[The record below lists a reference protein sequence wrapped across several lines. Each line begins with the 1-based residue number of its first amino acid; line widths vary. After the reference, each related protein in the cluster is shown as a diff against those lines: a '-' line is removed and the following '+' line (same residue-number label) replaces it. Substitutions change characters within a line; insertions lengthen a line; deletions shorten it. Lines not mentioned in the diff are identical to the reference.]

1 MVLRKL
7 KEKTLKK
14 TGKKKAGKIHRDGA
28 ALWFLFIPVFLT
40 AGCPERGRLELKL
53 EIPADTELNPLTN
66 EALREVRLQVHRGGS
81 VTVRAAIWKDE
92 NQTLEMGNLDP
103 GQVDAVVL
111 SGYSAEGRLLSYGR
125 TGSFEVPDGWDFT
138 VMLPFR
144 RPLTYLSGLKGAVQV
159 FDTSRRNE
167 RQILPPLI
175 VNPDDPGTG
184 TTFAATATPDGRHIL
199 LATHNP
205 SRLVVMD
212 TANHRV
218 IRSHPLDFEP
228 YHMGISRDG
237 RWVVAAD
244 SGMVNGQ
251 EGKMIVGGLHQAIS
265 SAEFTPR
272 TISGLGGLPPSGRPA
287 FMTLADG
294 RERVVMVGKRAP
306 FDFDCSEEPSVIHF
320 IDPYTGQMEEPMFLP
335 STARAVASSPHSN
348 YFFVAM
354 PCQESVLVV
363 DPNNRTVKNLWVDRP
378 MDIAVS
384 SRFESNPYL
393 FVGNVTQADLS
404 RPARLSVTAI
414 DLESY
419 DHDTIEVSFF
429 DETTMIRTEPDGTRI
444 TLTLEPKELRIWGMS
459 LPPGDQKLSL
469 LVYAVYSHGTI
480 NLGDLTLNPRSIS
493 TDTYV
498 TLDIAGGEIGGRY
511 RANCNYEGTNI
522 PLPKGEGCLPLPPG
536 QEPDDPFMPWGLT
549 AIYGSQ

>member
-1 MVLRKL
+1 M
-7 KEKTLKK
+7 KTRLKK
-14 TGKKKAGKIHRDGA
+14 TGISCRVRAVLS
-28 ALWFLFIPVFLT
+28 ALAVLVM
-40 AGCPERGRLELKL
+40 AGCPEQGRLELVL
-53 EIPADTELNPLTN
+53 DLPPDAELNPLTN
-66 EALREVRLQVHRGGS
+66 ETLREVRLQVHKSGS
-81 VTVRAAIWKDE
+81 VTVKAAIWNDE
-92 NQTLEMGNLDP
+92 NRVLEMGNLDP
-103 GQVDAVVL
+103 GPVEAVVL

-125 TGSFEVPDGWDFT
+125 TGSFEVPDGRDFT

-144 RPLTYLSGLKGAVQV
+144 RPLTYLSGLRGAVQV

-184 TTFAATATPDGRHIL
+184 TTFAATATPDGKHIV

-205 SRLVVMD
+205 SRLVIID
-212 TANHRV
+212 TGNHQV

-237 RWVVAAD
+237 KWLVAAD
-244 SGMVNGQ
+244 SGMITGQ

-265 SAEFTPR
+265 GPVFTPR
-272 TISGLGGLPPSGRPA
+272 TISGLGDLPPSGRPA

-306 FDFDCSEEPSVIHF
+306 FDFNCSEEPSVIHL
-320 IDPYTGQMEEPMFLP
+320 IDPNTGQMEEPMLLP

-363 DPNNRTVKNLWVDRP
+363 DPNNRTIKNLWVDRP
-378 MDIAVS
+378 MDMAVS
-384 SRFESNPYL
+384 SPFETRPYL
-393 FVGNVTQADLS
+393 FVGNVSEADS
-404 RPARLSVTAI
+404 TRPARLSVTAI
-414 DLESY
+414 DLENHE
-419 DHDTIEVSFF
+419 HDTIAIPFF
-429 DETTMIRTEPDGTRI
+429 DETTIIRTEPDGTKV
-444 TLTLEPKELRIWGMS
+444 TLTLEPRELRIWGMS

-469 LVYAVYSHGTI
+469 LVYAVYSHDRI
-480 NLGDLTLNPRSIS
+480 VFGDLTLNPRAIS

-498 TLDIAGGEIGGRY
+498 TLDIGSGELGGRY
-511 RANCNYEGTNI
+511 RANCNYEGTAT
-522 PLPKGEGCLPLPPG
+522 PLPKEEGCLPLPPG
-536 QEPDDPFMPWGLT
+536 QEPDDPFLPWGLT